1 VIAPDFICRLVFL
14 GASFAW
20 FAVALF
26 LPMLANAFFTSRIA
40 DILSAL

>member
-1 VIAPDFICRLVFL
+1 MVPDFICRLVFP

-26 LPMLANAFFTSRIA
+26 LPMPANAFYTSRIA